1 MFTFCSNLGAT
12 GLGVESGAR
21 YGMGMES
28 IATLTARHAR
38 PGRLD
43 WIGRRPARLAPVEG
57 VARADVTETGL
68 SGDHGRAGKRA
79 VTLIQ
84 AEHLPVIAALAG
96 LERVDPAI
104 LRRNLVISGINLGA
118 LRGRDLRI
126 GAVVLRITG
135 PCAPCSRMERALGPG
150 GYNAMRGHGGWCAE
164 VVAPGTIAPGDPVSA
179 DVPAT

>member
-1 MFTFCSNLGAT
+1 MFTFCSILGAT

-28 IATLTARHAR
+28 IATLTARHAKD
-38 PGRLD
+38 GCLD
-43 WIGRRPARLAPVEG
+43 WIGLRPARLAPVEG

-68 SGDHGRAGKRA
+68 SGDHGRPGKRA

-135 PCAPCSRMERALGPG
+135 PCAPCSRMETALGPG
-150 GYNAMRGHGGWCAE
+150 GYNAMRGHGGWCAA
-164 VVAPGTIAPGDPVSA
+164 VVAPGVIATGAQVSA
-179 DVPAT
+179 NVPAT